1 MNTSEKKL
9 KKRFV
14 RIAMGSLLL
23 VIILLAA
30 EFYFVGYNRVFA
42 QKDALLDFIAEND
55 GVIPVYNEE
64 QTAMNGR
71 DFRIT
76 PETRFENR
84 YFSVIVNEDG
94 SVADVINDNIAS
106 VSMIEALD
114 IARAALN
121 RDDDSDLFFRNNGTS
136 VLRYRIADREAGGRI
151 LVFVDITNQFNVMI
165 SVAVYSTIV
174 MGCLVILFFIAISL
188 FSGAAVRPF
197 MKNRKQ
203 QAEFITNASHEL
215 KTPLAVI
222 SANNEM
228 TEMLSGKTEWTEST
242 ARQIERLTGLIGELI
257 ILSRL
262 DEKAE
267 MGREKVDFSAI
278 LQDLAQ
284 SFGAVAAGQGK
295 TLAAVIPDGV
305 TVLGEE
311 RFIREMASALIDNA
325 VKYCDDGGDISVGL
339 SAERRAVLTVS
350 NSYAAGGETDY
361 SRFFERFYRADESHN
376 NVKRGYG
383 IGLSMV
389 QSVVEKSDGS
399 IKADWKDG
407 TITFTVRLP
416 TA

>member
-106 VSMIEALD
+106 VSMIDALD

-121 RDDDSDLFFRNNGTS
+121 RGDDSDLFFRNNGTG

-151 LVFVDITNQFNVMI
+151 IVFVDVTNQFNVMLN
-165 SVAVYSTIV
+165 VAIWSTVV
-174 MGCLVILFFIAISL
+174 MGCLVILFFIAINL

-376 NVKRGYG
+376 NLKRGYG

-407 TITFTVRLP
+407 IITFTVKLP

>member
-106 VSMIEALD
+106 VSMIDALD

-121 RDDDSDLFFRNNGTS
+121 RGDDSDLFFRNNGTG
-136 VLRYRIADREAGGRI
+136 VLRYRIADRPAGGRI
-151 LVFVDITNQFNVMI
+151 IVFVDVTNQFNVMLN
-165 SVAVYSTIV
+165 VAIWSTVV
-174 MGCLVILFFIAISL
+174 MGCLVILFFIAINL

-376 NVKRGYG
+376 NLKRGYG